1 MAAKAA
7 CERSKIY
14 MADKKRTPRP
24 VGPTQVQADM
34 EGNLA
39 SNQKGMT
46 NVPTNLPDPAV
57 LAQMASSAPVSN
69 APMPPMATPIA
80 DLMLGKAPVTG
91 DGLPGSAPV
100 GSTELESESP
110 GAAMTMYK
118 PAGSR
123 ITKDMLIEA
132 SRTMKKYK
140 TGKASVERRIID
152 AQQWWKLRN
161 WEQIQGQQGIK
172 GSHTMKSATAWLW
185 NCVVGKHAD
194 AMDAYPEPAI
204 LPRMEDDKA
213 EAAMLSDIIPVVM
226 KLNGFEETYS
236 DANWQKFT
244 EGTGAYGV
252 YWDQDKLNG
261 LGDISI
267 KKVNLLNLYWEPG
280 VSSIQDSKNVFHVAM
295 VDNDTLQQMYPQLR
309 GKALSSAETVT
320 HYRYDDS
327 VDVTDKSLVVDWYY
341 HEYRGPRK
349 ILHYVKYVGEHVL
362 YATVDDPACMDRG
375 LYDDGD
381 YPFVLDP
388 LYPVEGSPCGFGLI
402 YVGKGT
408 QKDID
413 LLSQAVVTNAA
424 VNATPRYFVRKD
436 GQINEEEFA
445 DMTKPFIHFN
455 GQLDPNTCMPVVN
468 PALPGNVL
476 DVMQLKVDELKFV
489 TGNMD
494 VNNGGAPAGV
504 TAASAI
510 AALQEHSGRSSKD
523 SNRASYRAYSQIVT
537 MVIER
542 IRQFYDMPRKFRIV
556 GQTGM
561 EKFITYTNDHLVPQP
576 QGNDFGIDMG
586 FRKPAFDIEVRAQRE
601 TSYTKAAQNE
611 LAIQLFQMGVFN
623 PQLADQSVMLL
634 DMMDFKGKDEIKLK
648 VQQMGTMAQA
658 LQQLGAVAS
667 QMAMQLGDQNAAA
680 MIQQIA
686 MVAASGGGTAGMQKG
701 MLPGGGFQ
709 MPEGEATEGNTEG
722 KKHPFVQKAKKRSEE
737 ATRPQ

>member
-1 MAAKAA
+1 MSEIEKKPRTK
-7 CERSKIY
+7 RS
-14 MADKKRTPRP
+14 PQP
-24 VGPTQVQADM
+24 VGPTQQQADM

-39 SNQKGMT
+39 SNQRGMMD
-46 NVPTNLPDPAV
+46 VQRDAALPDPAV
-57 LAQMASSAPVSN
+57 LAQLTGMPQMGMSTNAATTTDESTVRSN
-69 APMPPMATPIA
+69 
-80 DLMLGKAPVTG
+80 
-91 DGLPGSAPV
+91 APV
-100 GSTELESESP
+100 GSDLP
-110 GAAMTMYK
+110 GAAAPGREGMEPGPGVGMTLYRPK
-118 PAGSR
+118 GSR
-123 ITKDMLIEA
+123 ISKEMLQEA
-132 SRTMKKYK
+132 TRTMHKYK
-140 TGKASVERRIID
+140 AGKASVERHIID

-161 WEQIQGQQGIK
+161 WEQIQNQQGIK
-172 GSHTMKSATAWLW
+172 GTHTMKSATAWLW

-236 DANWQKFT
+236 QANWQKLT

-252 YWDQDKLNG
+252 FWDQTKLNG

-267 KKVNLLNLYWEPG
+267 KRINLLNLYFEPG
-280 VSSIQDSKNVFHVAM
+280 ISNIQDSKNVFHVAM
-295 VDNDTLQQMYPQLR
+295 MDNDTLKQMYPQLR
-309 GKALSSAETVT
+309 GKTLGRAETVA
-320 HYRYDDS
+320 HYCFDDT
-327 VDVTDKSLVVDWYY
+327 VDTSDKSLVVDWYY
-341 HEYRGPRK
+341 HEYMGPRK

-362 YATVDDPACMDRG
+362 YATVDDPACAERG
-375 LYDDGD
+375 LYDDGM
-381 YPFVLDP
+381 YPFELDP

-413 LLSQAVVTNAA
+413 LLSEAVVTNAA
-424 VNATPRYFVRKD
+424 VNARPRFFIRKD
-436 GQINEEEFA
+436 GQVNEDEFA
-445 DMTKPFIHFN
+445 DTTKPFVHYS
-455 GQLDPNTCMPVVN
+455 GQLDPSTVMPITN
-468 PALPGNVL
+468 PQLPGNVL

-523 SNRASYRAYSQIVT
+523 SNKAAYRCYANIVN

-561 EKFITYTNDHLVPQP
+561 EQFITYTNAHLRPQP
-576 QGNDFGIDMG
+576 QGNDFGVDMG
-586 FRKPAFDIEVRAQRE
+586 FRKPAFDIDVRAQRE

-611 LAIQLFQMGVFN
+611 LAIQLFQLGVFN

-701 MLPGGGFQ
+701 LMPQRGFQ
-709 MPEGEATEGNTEG
+709 MPEGDATEGNTEG
-722 KKHPFVQKAKKRSEE
+722 KKHPFVQRAEKRAEE
-737 ATRPQ
+737 ATRPT

>member
-1 MAAKAA
+1 MSEIQGKKAK
-7 CERSKIY
+7 R
-14 MADKKRTPRP
+14 RPQP
-24 VGPTQVQADM
+24 VGRTQIQADM

-39 SNQKGMT
+39 SNQRGLTNMPQDLRAT
-46 NVPTNLPDPAV
+46 NVLE
-57 LAQMASSAPVSN
+57 QMTAAATLSN
-69 APMPPMATPIA
+69 APVQPMKTPIA
-80 DLMLGKAPVTG
+80 DMMLGKEPGEG
-91 DGLPGSAPV
+91 DGLPGFAPM
-100 GSTELESESP
+100 GSTELDSAQ
-110 GAAMTMYK
+110 GTGMTMYK
-118 PAGSR
+118 PVGSR
-123 ITKDMLIEA
+123 ITKEMLFDA
-132 SRTMKKYK
+132 TRTMHKYK
-140 TGKASVERRIID
+140 ASKSSVERRVID

-161 WEQIQGQQGIK
+161 WEQITNQQGIK
-172 GSHTMKSATAWLW
+172 GSSSTKSATAWLW

-204 LPRMEDDKA
+204 LPRVEDDKA
-213 EAAMLSDIIPVVM
+213 EAAMLTDIIPVVL
-226 KLNGFEETYS
+226 KLNDFEQTYS
-236 DANWQKFT
+236 DASWQKLQ

-252 YWDQDKLNG
+252 YWDKDKLNG

-267 KKVNLLNLYWEPG
+267 KKINILNLYWEPG
-280 VSSIQDSKNVFHVAM
+280 ISNIQDSKNVFHVAM
-295 VDNDTLQQMYPQLR
+295 MDNDTLKQMYPQLR
-309 GKALSSAETVT
+309 GQTLSSAETVSK
-320 HYRYDDS
+320 YIYDDS
-327 VDVTDKSLVVDWYY
+327 VDTTDKSLVIDWYY
-341 HEYRGPRK
+341 HQYFGPRK
-349 ILHYVKYVGEHVL
+349 VLQYVKYVGEHVL
-362 YATVDDPACMDRG
+362 YATVDDPACAERG

-388 LYPVEGSPCGFGLI
+388 LYPVEGSPCGFGYI

-413 LLSQAVVTNAA
+413 LLSQAVVSNAA
-424 VNATPRYFVRKD
+424 INATPRYFVRKD
-436 GQINEEEFA
+436 GQVNEEEFA
-445 DMTKPFIHFN
+445 DTTKPFVHFS
-455 GQLDPNTCMPVVN
+455 GPLDPNTCMPIVN

-476 DVMQLKVDELKFV
+476 DVMQLKVDELKFI

-523 SNRASYRAYSQIVT
+523 SNKASYRAYAQIVT

-561 EKFITYTNDHLVPQP
+561 EQFVTYTNEHLAPQP
-576 QGNDFGIDMG
+576 QGTDFGIDMG
-586 FRKPAFDIEVRAQRE
+586 YRKPEFDIDVRAQRE

-611 LAIQLFQMGVFN
+611 LAIQLFQLGVFN

-634 DMMDFKGKDEIKLK
+634 DVMDFKGKDEIKMK

-667 QMAMQLGDQNAAA
+667 QMAMQLNDPNAAA
-680 MIQQIA
+680 MIQQIS
-686 MVAASGGGTAGMQKG
+686 MMAASGGGTAGMQKSL
-701 MLPGGGFQ
+701 MQPGSFQ
-709 MPEGEATEGNTEG
+709 MPQAEATDGNPEG
-722 KKHPFVQKAKKRSEE
+722 KKHPFVERAEQRAEE